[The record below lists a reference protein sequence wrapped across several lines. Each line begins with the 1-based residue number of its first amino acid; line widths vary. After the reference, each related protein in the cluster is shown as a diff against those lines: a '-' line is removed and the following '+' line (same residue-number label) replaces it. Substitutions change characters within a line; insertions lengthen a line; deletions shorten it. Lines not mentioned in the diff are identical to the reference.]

1 MPKVVRE
8 ASTSLF
14 PLPVVLVSCAVPGG
28 QPNLITL
35 AWAGVAASDPPAL
48 AVGIR
53 PDRYSHELITSSGEF
68 VVNIPDQNLLKA
80 VDYCGMVS
88 GRDVDKFVATG
99 LTAGPGSAVSTPH
112 VVEAPVSLECRL
124 KQIVPLGS
132 HDLFVGEI
140 CSVLVDEKHAGARID
155 LSLLSPVAYGAGH
168 YWALGHKL
176 GSYGF
181 AKPRR

>member
-1 MPKVVRE
+1 MSKVVRE

-14 PLPVVLVSCAVPGG
+14 PLPVVLVSCAAPGFR
-28 QPNLITL
+28 PNLITL
-35 AWAGVAASDPPAL
+35 AWAGVAASDPPML
-48 AVGIR
+48 SVGIR
-53 PDRYSHELITSSGEF
+53 PDRHSHSIITSSGEF
-68 VVNIPDQNLLKA
+68 VVNIPSQDMLRA

-88 GRDVDKFVATG
+88 GRDIDKFVAAG
-99 LTAGPGSAVSTPH
+99 LTVGPGATVQTPH

-124 KQIVPLGS
+124 RQVIPLGS
-132 HDLFVGEI
+132 HDLFVGEVT
-140 CSVLVDEKHAGARID
+140 SVLVDERHAGARID

-181 AKPRR
+181 ARSFR